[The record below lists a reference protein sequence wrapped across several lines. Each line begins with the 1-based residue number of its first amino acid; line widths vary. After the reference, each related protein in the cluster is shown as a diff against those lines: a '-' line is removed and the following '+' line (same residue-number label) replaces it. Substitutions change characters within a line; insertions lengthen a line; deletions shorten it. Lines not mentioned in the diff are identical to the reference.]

1 MGAKP
6 ATGSKINKNQI
17 IMEQFEKEMKKDVKE
32 YIRQSKKL
40 DGNKSFKKTYVI
52 DEDLS
57 FKLELNGDKMTFFM
71 LFKGITWEKTTIGDI
86 SNFDSAWDSF
96 IHETHK
102 HINKMLEG
110 FRDSFNEK
118 MDEFIEMNKLF
129 KPFTVKNKEDHGLD
143 AEIDLK
149 TQSGFKLFAELFKY
163 FRGVGLD
170 VLCNN
175 FIAPHLDAF
184 NEGMSEYGTMILS
197 NKDDKRDKIM
207 FDPTSRLGRFIR
219 HIAMDMKTNKE

>member
-1 MGAKP
+1 
-6 ATGSKINKNQI
+6 
-17 IMEQFEKEMKKDVKE
+17 MEQFEKEMKKDVKE

-52 DEDLS
+52 DENLS
-57 FKLELNGDKMTFFM
+57 FRLELNGDEMKFFM
-71 LFKGITWEKTTIGDI
+71 LFKGITWEKTTIGDM

-110 FRDSFNEK
+110 FRDSFKEK
-118 MDEFIEMNKLF
+118 MDEIIETDELF
-129 KPFTVKNKEDHGLD
+129 EPFTVKNKEDHGLD

-149 TQSGFKLFAELFKY
+149 TQIGLNLFAELFEY
-163 FRGVGLD
+163 FNCISLD
-170 VLCNN
+170 ALCDD

-184 NEGMSEYGTMILS
+184 NEGMSEHGIIFLT
-197 NKDDKRDKIM
+197 NKDDKRDI
-207 FDPTSRLGRFIR
+207 FTFIPTSRLGRFIVYL
-219 HIAMDMKTNKE
+219 AMDMRMHKEE

>member
-1 MGAKP
+1 ME
-6 ATGSKINKNQI
+6 KIR
-17 IMEQFEKEMKKDVKE
+17 EEMKKDVNK

-40 DGNKSFKKTYVI
+40 DGNKSFKKTYVM

-57 FKLELNGDKMTFFM
+57 FRLELNGDKMTFFM
-71 LFKGITWEKTTIGDI
+71 LFKGITWEKTTIGEM

-110 FRDSFNEK
+110 YRDSFKEK
-118 MDEFIEMNKLF
+118 MDEIIETDELF

-143 AEIDLK
+143 FEIDLK
-149 TQSGFKLFAELFKY
+149 TQI
-163 FRGVGLD
+163 GLD
-170 VLCNN
+170 NFAGLFEYFNGISLDALCDD

-197 NKDDKRDKIM
+197 NKDDKRDIFT
-207 FDPTSRLGRFIR
+207 FDTTSRLGRLII
-219 HIAMDMKTNKE
+219 HIAMENKKK